1 MNAGIRRFRLLFL
14 PALGILLADQLSKLW
29 VRNAL
34 ELGESVPREG
44 FIRLTYLT
52 NAGGAFGLL
61 INPRFLLVLTAAVG
75 ILIVLI
81 YLRYLPSG
89 RALQVGLGL
98 VLGGA
103 LGNLIDRLRFGA
115 VTDFIDVRLFGDFH
129 WPAFNLAD
137 SAITVGVFILAY
149 FLVLGAVKAERGE
162 MPQLIAIDGPG
173 GVGKNTVGSL
183 VAKRLGYRFIDT
195 GAMYRALTWL
205 ALSRGVSLEDEEALT
220 ELARSAKFEL
230 ENDKLL
236 LNGREVGP
244 EIREEE
250 VEKGVSLVA
259 RVAGVRRELVARQ
272 RELAKGGRVVMAGR
286 DIGTV
291 VLPQADR
298 KIFLSAS
305 PEERARRRHRELLV
319 QGKQVSFEET
329 LAQLKTRDEID
340 SQRAASPLKP
350 APDARI
356 INTDG
361 LGVRQVVAEV
371 MKLVQGA

>member
-1 MNAGIRRFRLLFL
+1 MKGLCPLFL
-14 PALGILLADQLSKLW
+14 PALGILLGDQLSKLW

-34 ELGESVPREG
+34 EPGESVPREG

-52 NAGGAFGLL
+52 NAGGAFGLF
-61 INPRFLLVLTAAVG
+61 INPRFLLVLTAAVS

-81 YLRYLPSG
+81 YLHYLPGG
-89 RALQVGLGL
+89 RAQKVGLGL

-129 WPAFNLAD
+129 WPAFNIAD

-149 FLVLGAVKAERGE
+149 FLVLGAVKAEE
-162 MPQLIAIDGPG
+162 KMPRLIAIDGPG

-205 ALSRGVSLEDEEALT
+205 ALSRGISLEDEEALT
-220 ELARSAKFEL
+220 GLAREARFEL
-230 ENDKLL
+230 EGDKLL

-250 VEKGVSLVA
+250 VEKGVSMVA

-291 VLPQADR
+291 VLPQAER

-305 PEERARRRHRELLV
+305 PEERARRRHRELLAR
-319 QGKQVSFEET
+319 GKQVSFEET

-350 APDARI
+350 APDAWI

>member
-1 MNAGIRRFRLLFL
+1 MSAGIRRFRLLFL

-29 VRNAL
+29 VRDAL
-34 ELGESVPREG
+34 ELGESMPREG

-52 NAGGAFGLL
+52 NAGGAFGLF

-81 YLRYLPSG
+81 YLHYLPSG
-89 RALQVGLGL
+89 RALHVGLGL

-137 SAITVGVFILAY
+137 SAITIGVFILAY
-149 FLVLGAVKAERGE
+149 FLVLGAAKAEKKV
-162 MPQLIAIDGPG
+162 PQLIAIDGPG

-205 ALSRGVSLEDEEALT
+205 ALSRGISLEDEEALT
-220 ELARSAKFEL
+220 ELARNAKFEL
-230 ENDKLL
+230 EDDKLL
-236 LNGREVGP
+236 LNGRKVGP

-272 RELAKGGRVVMAGR
+272 REMAKGGRVVMAGR

-291 VLPQADR
+291 VLPQAER

-305 PEERARRRHRELLV
+305 PEERARRRHRELLA
-319 QGKQVSFEET
+319 QGKQVSLEET
-329 LAQLKTRDEID
+329 LAWLKRRDEID

-356 INTDG
+356 INTNG
-361 LGVRQVVAEV
+361 LGIRQVVAEV
-371 MKLVQGA
+371 IKLVQGA